1 MSRLDQ
7 GVFWNYGQTILQVVH
22 MLEKS
27 INDSAVDQ
35 SDIAKKI
42 EKLEGTQIDLVHLC
56 EEVRISTDELAKSAA
71 IWYPKYEAA
80 ACIVSEL
87 SFKLEQTDEKIR
99 EIYCD
104 ENLLQ
109 HMAQLSESKVQGLK
123 DMVSSSVLAQ
133 CRPQLQ
139 NILEQVENENL
150 AHRQVNLCTCGIY
163 TCNCSVFQYPFS
175 NL

>member
-1 MSRLDQ
+1 
-7 GVFWNYGQTILQVVH
+7 

-35 SDIAKKI
+35 SDIAKKM

-99 EIYCD
+99 GIYCD

-109 HMAQLSESKVQGLK
+109 HMAQLAESKVQGLK

-139 NILEQVENENL
+139 NILEQLENENL
-150 AHRQVNLCTCGIY
+150 AHRQVNLHTCGIY
-163 TCNCSVFQYPFS
+163 TCNCSVFHYPFS

>member
-1 MSRLDQ
+1 
-7 GVFWNYGQTILQVVH
+7 
-22 MLEKS
+22 
-27 INDSAVDQ
+27 
-35 SDIAKKI
+35 
-42 EKLEGTQIDLVHLC
+42 LVHLC

-71 IWYPKYEAA
+71 IWYPKYEAT

-99 EIYCD
+99 GIYCD

-109 HMAQLSESKVQGLK
+109 HMAQFSESKVQGLK

-150 AHRQVNLCTCGIY
+150 AHRQALDVLSDRVKGLETVVGSTNWPSLNVKHSKKIPRDETIDS
-163 TCNCSVFQYPFS
+163 NEHSVRSLNQAVQVLQRSRKLNHP
-175 NL
+175 LRC

>member
-1 MSRLDQ
+1 
-7 GVFWNYGQTILQVVH
+7 

-87 SFKLEQTDEKIR
+87 SFKLEKQTRKYEESIAMKTF
-99 EIYCD
+99 CSTW
-104 ENLLQ
+104 
-109 HMAQLSESKVQGLK
+109 HSFLSQRYRG
-123 DMVSSSVLAQ
+123 
-133 CRPQLQ
+133 
-139 NILEQVENENL
+139 
-150 AHRQVNLCTCGIY
+150 
-163 TCNCSVFQYPFS
+163 
-175 NL
+175 